1 MGTEV
6 HNLTE
11 TLLSV
16 GLEPLEESDHQILV
30 HLARR
35 VQATRSIDRL
45 LGERMDLRERLADRL
60 AAIGGSWTFLAG
72 FAVFLLAWIVLN
84 GALLSGGAFDPYP
97 FVFLNFLLSILGA
110 VQAPLIL
117 MSQNRQAA
125 KDRLATALDY
135 AVNLKAEMS
144 IAELH
149 RKLDVVQGLLDR
161 SHAAEHMLPAPF
173 REYMSASMQVVA
185 SHR

>member
-1 MGTEV
+1 MGSEV

-11 TLLSV
+11 TLLSA

-35 VQATRSIDRL
+35 VQATRGIDRL
-45 LGERMDLRERLADRL
+45 LGEPMGLRERLADRL
-60 AAIGGSWTFLAG
+60 AAIGGSWSFLAG

-84 GALLSGGAFDPYP
+84 GALLSGRAFDPYP

-144 IAELH
+144 IAQLH
-149 RKLDVVQGLLDR
+149 HKLDQIQAQTEATTTTERLLASPADADR
-161 SHAAEHMLPAPF
+161 LPLL
-173 REYMSASMQVVA
+173 Q
-185 SHR
+185 

>member
-6 HNLTE
+6 HTLTE
-11 TLLSV
+11 TLLSA

-45 LGERMDLRERLADRL
+45 LGERMGLRERLADRL
-60 AAIGGSWTFLAG
+60 AAIGGSWSFLAG
-72 FAVFLLAWIVLN
+72 FAVFLLAWIALN
-84 GALLSGGAFDPYP
+84 GALLSGRSFDPYP

-149 RKLDVVQGLLDR
+149 RKLDQIQARTKYASTPEPLLATPADADR
-161 SHAAEHMLPAPF
+161 LPLL
-173 REYMSASMQVVA
+173 Q
-185 SHR
+185 

>member
-1 MGTEV
+1 MRTEV

-11 TLLSV
+11 TLLSA
-16 GLEPLEESDHQILV
+16 GLEPLEESDQQILV
-30 HLARR
+30 RIARR
-35 VQATRSIDRL
+35 VQASRSIDSL
-45 LGERMDLRERLADRL
+45 LGERVGLRERLADRL
-60 AAIGGSWTFLAG
+60 AAIGGSWSFLAG
-72 FAVFLLAWIVLN
+72 FATVLLVWIAIN
-84 GALLSGGAFDPYP
+84 GTLLSGRAFDPYP

-144 IAELH
+144 IAELQ
-149 RKLDVVQGLLDR
+149 RKLDQIQAQIGRTSTTERMLASPADASRLL
-161 SHAAEHMLPAPF
+161 LL
-173 REYMSASMQVVA
+173 Q
-185 SHR
+185 

>member
-11 TLLSV
+11 TLLSA
-16 GLEPLEESDHQILV
+16 GLEPLAESDHQILV

-45 LGERMDLRERLADRL
+45 LGERMGLRERLADRL
-60 AAIGGSWTFLAG
+60 AAIGGSWSFLAG
-72 FAVFLLAWIVLN
+72 FAVFLLAWIALN
-84 GALLSGGAFDPYP
+84 GALLSGRAFDPYP

-149 RKLDVVQGLLDR
+149 RKLDQIQAQVARTSTSERMLASPADADR
-161 SHAAEHMLPAPF
+161 LP
-173 REYMSASMQVVA
+173 RLQ
-185 SHR
+185 